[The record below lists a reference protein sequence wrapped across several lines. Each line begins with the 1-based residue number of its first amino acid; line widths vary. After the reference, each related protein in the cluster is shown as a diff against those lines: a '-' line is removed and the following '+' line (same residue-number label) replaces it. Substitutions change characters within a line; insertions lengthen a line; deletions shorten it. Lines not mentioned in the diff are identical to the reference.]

1 MNKDAI
7 IKLYLK
13 YSDVFDEIKAE
24 IIERDNLYY
33 LCLNNKEIEF
43 WTLLDLEKLLSLY
56 NKKYILTK
64 WEVLNL

>member
-7 IKLYLK
+7 VKLYLK

-43 WTLLDLEKLLSLY
+43 
-56 NKKYILTK
+56 
-64 WEVLNL
+64 

>member
-1 MNKDAI
+1 MNKYAI

-43 WTLLDLEKLLSLY
+43 WTLWELEKLLSLY

-64 WEVLNL
+64 WEVFNL